1 MQFVGYVFLGLI
13 AVGILTGL
21 VLVLRSLPD
30 IARYLKIRRM

>member
-1 MQFVGYVFLGLI
+1 MQVVGYVFLGLI

-21 VLVLRSLPD
+21 VLVLRSVPD